1 MKTLITGATGFVG
14 THLSKVIEDK
24 VRVIRGQALGR
35 DGDDFVVESI
45 NGETNWS
52 GAFED
57 VDCIVHLAGLAHR
70 SDYQEEDYQAVNV
83 DGTLHLAKAA
93 IASGVKRFVFVS
105 SIGVNGTE
113 TKGNSF
119 SVLDK
124 VCPHN
129 DYAISKMKAEEGL
142 KALAEQTDLELV
154 IVRPTLVYGPDAP
167 GNFGRLVNLVGKL
180 PLLPFGCTKNRRSFV
195 SVQNLSDLLVA
206 CVTNPNAPG
215 HTFLASDGDV
225 VSIKEFTNAI
235 AQALGKTVIQLPIPV
250 SLVILLGKM
259 TGKSAVV
266 SQLFGDLEV
275 DSSNTQSVLGWH
287 APYTMKQSMESLN
300 KLG

>member
-14 THLSKVIEDK
+14 SHLSKVIEDK
-24 VRVIRGQALGR
+24 VRVIRGHALGR

-45 NGETNWS
+45 NGETNWF

-113 TKGNSF
+113 TKGKPF

-167 GNFGRLVNLVGKL
+167 GNFGRLVNLVGQL
-180 PLLPFGCTKNRRSFV
+180 PLLPFGCTKNRRSFI

-206 CVTNPNAPG
+206 CTTHSNAPG
-215 HTFLASDGDV
+215 HTFLASDGEV
-225 VSIKEFTNAI
+225 ISIKEFTNAI
-235 AQALGKTVIQLPIPV
+235 AQALGKTVLQLPIPV
-250 SLVILLGKM
+250 SLVNVLGKM

-275 DSSNTQSVLGWH
+275 DSSNTKEILGWH
-287 APYTMKQSMESLN
+287 APYTLKQSMEFFN